1 MDPTLKALCLE
12 VLGGDVDGERFGLL
26 LMETGV
32 NIEGLEWDVATR
44 LLERSDASY
53 SITRRFGDTIH

>member
-32 NIEGLEWDVATR
+32 NVEGLEWDIATR
-44 LLERSDASY
+44 LLDRSDAAY
-53 SITRRFGDTIH
+53 SLARRFGDTIH